1 MTTTTKS
8 VTDILNGTIQSI
20 KSVIPLPVKV
30 DQPSL
35 ITEPVKIHS
44 MGVLIGLTGDIR
56 GQIIIDGHVEDFQG
70 LGASMFGMPLEG
82 EMLESFAGELGNMIA
97 GNLSTHISQ
106 LGHSMDITPPT
117 VIVGESKLSGFDRAL
132 RLPLSLEN
140 VGKFIVVIMVDTA

>member
-1 MTTTTKS
+1 MITTTKS
-8 VTDILNGTIQSI
+8 VTDIVNGTIQSI

-30 DQPSL
+30 DQPAL
-35 ITEPVKIHS
+35 LTEPQRKHKI
-44 MGVLIGLTGDIR
+44 GVLIGLTGDIR
-56 GQIIIDGHVEDFQG
+56 GRISFDGDVENFQG

-117 VIVGESKLSGFDRAL
+117 VIVGESTLSGYDRAL
-132 RLPLSLEN
+132 KLPITLEN
-140 VGKFIVVIMVDTA
+140 VGEFIVVIMVDLA